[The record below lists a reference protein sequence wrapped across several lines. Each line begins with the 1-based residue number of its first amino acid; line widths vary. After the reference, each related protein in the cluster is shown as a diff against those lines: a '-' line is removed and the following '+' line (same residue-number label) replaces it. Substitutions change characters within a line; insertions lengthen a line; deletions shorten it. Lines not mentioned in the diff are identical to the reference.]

1 MNNRYVFLL
10 VSLLFISACSAAP
23 VHKDFLQNLTHSYKT
38 GDTFSLAVRSL
49 EYGENA
55 KVLLVGRES
64 GNIEIWDATK
74 AKSMR
79 EIKAHDHRANL
90 LSFSADGKAFF
101 SGSYFEDNTKLWNI
115 RTGELI
121 YSIPLS
127 RGPVGVSPDPR
138 FYLIANSAELRF
150 FDYENRVVLPEKY
163 QLSYE
168 VIEFIAS
175 DRSTNQVAVGAGGVI
190 HLLKFSMINGSPH
203 LEKVAQSNPPPERS
217 NIRGLLFSN
226 NGSTLYSVTNWGAV
240 DEWTTQP
247 LKIKRS
253 FPIVLNAVY
262 AATFLPSKGLVAL
275 SGTEERVFPG
285 TDFGFVEVLPLD
297 GRKLSTFKMTTKDPG
312 MIEFLSP
319 FSSVISAEGYSM
331 EAYEL
336 PQEK

>member
-10 VSLLFISACSAAP
+10 VSLLFLSACSAP
-23 VHKDFLQNLTHSYKT
+23 VHKDFLQNLTKSQKT
-38 GDTFSLAVRSL
+38 DGTRSRVVTSLVYN
-49 EYGENA
+49 EKE
-55 KVLLVGRES
+55 KVLLVGHES

-74 AKSMR
+74 AKSVR
-79 EIKAHDHRANL
+79 EIKAHDYRANL
-90 LSFSADGKAFF
+90 LSFSADGRAFF
-101 SGSYFEDNTKLWNI
+101 SSSYFEDSTKLWNA

-127 RGPVGVSPDPR
+127 RGPVSVSPDPR

-150 FDYENRVVLPEKY
+150 FDYKNRVVLPEKY

-168 VIEFIAS
+168 VIEFITS

-217 NIRGLLFSN
+217 TIKGLLFSN
-226 NGSTLYSVTNWGAV
+226 NGSTLYSVTNWGSV
-240 DEWTTQP
+240 DEWATQP

-262 AATFLPSKGLVAL
+262 ASTFLPSKGLVAL
-275 SGTEERVFPG
+275 SGTEERVNPG
-285 TDFGFVEVLPLD
+285 VDFGFVEVLPLD
-297 GRKLSTFKMTTKDPG
+297 GRKPSTFKMTMKYPG
-312 MIEFLSP
+312 MIEFLPP
-319 FSSVISAEGYSM
+319 FSSVISAESYSM
-331 EAYEL
+331 EVYGL

>member
-1 MNNRYVFLL
+1 VNNRYAFLL
-10 VSLLFISACSAAP
+10 ASLLFLSACSAP
-23 VHKDFLQNLTHSYKT
+23 VHKDFLQNLIQSQKT
-38 GDTFSLAVRSL
+38 DGTRSRVVTSLAYS
-49 EYGENA
+49 EKA
-55 KVLLVGRES
+55 KVLLIGHES
-64 GNIEIWDATK
+64 GSIEIWDATQ
-74 AKSMR
+74 AKSVR
-79 EIKAHDHRANL
+79 EIKAHDYRANL
-90 LSFSADGKAFF
+90 LSFSADGKTFF
-101 SGSYFEDNTKLWNI
+101 SNSMVEYNTKLWNV

-127 RGPVGVSPDPR
+127 SGPVSVSPDPR

-150 FDYENRVVLPEKY
+150 FDYKNKVVLPEKY
-163 QLSYE
+163 QLSFE

-190 HLLKFSMINGSPH
+190 HLLKFSIINGSPH
-203 LEKVAQSNPPPERS
+203 LEKIAQSPPPPERS

-253 FPIVLNAVY
+253 FPIVLNAIY
-262 AATFLPSKGLVAL
+262 AATFLPSEGLVAL
-275 SGTEERVFPG
+275 SGTEERVRPG
-285 TDFGFVEVLPLD
+285 VDFGFVEVLPLD
-297 GRKLSTFKMTTKDPG
+297 GRKPSTFKMTMKYPKV
-312 MIEFLSP
+312 IEFLPP

-331 EAYEL
+331 EVYGL